1 MRWRCAPTRIVTR
14 GGWTRCR
21 RRLLAGFTLVELLV
35 VIAITGLL
43 VALLLPAVQASREA
57 ARRGHC
63 ANNLRQI
70 GIGLLT
76 YHDAFKVFPRGGW
89 LATSA
94 NISWTSAILPQL
106 EEGNLYERL
115 NRKLPYNH
123 TSNLAVGQTT
133 LSVVL
138 CPTSQREGL
147 FRPSTDPLP
156 PPDNRYARTDYTA
169 IDGERGLRAVSATN
183 DPERGVLIYKRNIPI
198 SAIVDGTSQTILVGE
213 APEGIH
219 SFWISVRNLA
229 EQSAPINAP
238 ALFAPNY
245 VFYDFGQIISSYH
258 PGGAQV
264 LFADGS
270 VSFLRE
276 TMDDR
281 TLAALCSR
289 AGGEVIDGGY

>member
-1 MRWRCAPTRIVTR
+1 MRRRCARNRTVTR
-14 GGWTRCR
+14 RDLAGCR
-21 RRLLAGFTLVELLV
+21 RHPIAGFTLVELLV

-57 ARRGHC
+57 ARRAQC

-70 GIGLLT
+70 GVGLLT
-76 YHDAFKVFPRGGW
+76 YHDAFEVFPRGGW
-89 LATSA
+89 PPASA

-106 EEGNLYERL
+106 EEGNLYLRL
-115 NRKLPYNH
+115 NRDVRYNDA
-123 TSNLAVGQTT
+123 SNLAAGQTT
-133 LSVVL
+133 LSVML
-138 CPTSQREGL
+138 CPSSQRESF
-147 FRPSTDPLP
+147 FRPSPDPLP

-198 SAIVDGTSQTILVGE
+198 SAITDGTSQTILVGE

-219 SFWISVRNLA
+219 SLWISVRNLA

-238 ALFAPNY
+238 AVFARNY

-258 PGGAQV
+258 PGGAQA

-270 VSFLRE
+270 VRFLPE